1 MVTADAHDRALG
13 RQLFGFGRRLRG
25 ILESSHPAPGTM
37 ARSAPPAPGQPY
49 PRRWNRDRSVRQ
61 RHSGIRAVGVVGIDS
76 FGMLARAA
84 GNRTALVAMDA
95 MTLGFTNRTFDIAV
109 LAFVLFRVPD
119 PCAALTEVKRAL
131 RHRGTVEVT
140 TWAVGPATPASQI
153 WDQELSAS
161 GAWDPSPQPPDQDDL
176 MNTPDKLERLLHG
189 AGFAP
194 ERIWIE
200 HLEYQWAFPRF
211 TGLRTSFGAS
221 KRRLA
226 TLDPPTR
233 AAFGDRNNE
242 RMSRLSSKELMCRG
256 TAICAT
262 AVT

>member
-1 MVTADAHDRALG
+1 M
-13 RQLFGFGRRLRG
+13 
-25 ILESSHPAPGTM
+25 
-37 ARSAPPAPGQPY
+37 
-49 PRRWNRDRSVRQ
+49 
-61 RHSGIRAVGVVGIDS
+61 
-76 FGMLARAA
+76 
-84 GNRTALVAMDA
+84 
-95 MTLGFTNRTFDIAV
+95 

-140 TWAVGPATPASQI
+140 TWAVGPVTPASQI
-153 WDQELSAS
+153 LDQELSAS

-176 MNTPDKLERLLHG
+176 MNTPDTLERLLRG
-189 AGFAP
+189 AGLAP

-211 TGLRTSFGAS
+211 TGPRTSSGAS
-221 KRRLA
+221 TRSVA
-226 TLDPPTR
+226 TLDPRTR
-233 AAFGDRNNE
+233 AAFCARINE

>member
-1 MVTADAHDRALG
+1 MIVRLAANYSASAEGYAESRSPVIRPPGRWLEALPG
-13 RQLFGFGRRLRG
+13 PRPAVSSTLEPGPERSPTTFWDSRR
-25 ILESSHPAPGTM
+25 
-37 ARSAPPAPGQPY
+37 
-49 PRRWNRDRSVRQ
+49 RRRRDRFVRNA
-61 RHSGIRAVGVVGIDS
+61 RPSGGQSDGSRGDGRDDPRVQ
-76 FGMLARAA
+76 
-84 GNRTALVAMDA
+84 
-95 MTLGFTNRTFDIAV
+95 NRTFEIAV

-140 TWAVGPATPASQI
+140 TWAVDPATPASQI
-153 WDQELSAS
+153 WDKELRAS